1 MSGSSARESAEP
13 GGRDPVRLA
22 RAYLSAV
29 AEPPAPA
36 LAAFVDEHGPAAAAD
51 RVRRGAVPERVGQE
65 TSARRQRV
73 RAEDHLRAAVAIGA
87 RLIIPEDADW
97 PAVPFA
103 SFALCRHDHLSV
115 PLALWARGPGRLA
128 ELAERSVA
136 IVGSRAAT
144 GYGTWVANSLSYGV
158 AELGLTVISGAAH
171 GIDGAAHRGALAAE
185 APTIAVL
192 ACGVDRAYPAGHARL
207 LRYIAGAGLVV
218 SEYPPGAVPARH
230 RFLVRN
236 RIIAALAAGTVVVE
250 AGWRSGARRT
260 ASDASLLG
268 RPVMAVPGP
277 VTSALSVGCHR
288 LLREPGTVAVT
299 SAEEVVEEVGRIGI
313 DLAVPASPVAHM
325 RATDVLS
332 GPTLRVHESLSKRAR
347 DPRLLSVES
356 GLPIELV
363 RAALPEL
370 ERLGMA
376 ERLDGG
382 WRRRQR
388 RPEQGRRGD
397 A

>member
-1 MSGSSARESAEP
+1 MNGSPVWGSASDRADE
-13 GGRDPVRLA
+13 VRLA
-22 RAYLSAV
+22 RAYLCTV

-36 LAAFVDEHGPAAAAD
+36 LAAFVDEHGPVAAAA
-51 RVRRGAVPERVGQE
+51 RVRRGEVPKRVASE
-65 TSARRQRV
+65 TDARRGRDV
-73 RAEDHLRAAVAIGA
+73 AEAHLRTARTIGA
-87 RLIIPEDADW
+87 RLLTPEDRDW
-97 PAVPFA
+97 PVAPFA
-103 SFALCRHDHLSV
+103 SFAICEHEHLHA
-115 PLALWARGPGRLA
+115 PLALWTLGPGRLA

-144 GYGTWVANSLSYGV
+144 GYGTWAANWMAHGV
-158 AELGLTVISGAAH
+158 AELGFTVVSGAAY

-185 APTIAVL
+185 GPTVAVL
-192 ACGVDRAYPAGHARL
+192 ACGVDRIYPAGHERL
-207 LRYIAGAGLVV
+207 LRYIASTGLVV

-236 RIIAALAAGTVVVE
+236 RLIAGLAAGTVVVE
-250 AGWRSGARRT
+250 AAWRSGARRT

-277 VTSALSVGCHR
+277 VTSALSAGCHR

-299 SAEEVVEEVGRIGI
+299 RAEEVIEEVGRIGI
-313 DLAVPASPVAHM
+313 DLAVSPAPAIQM

-332 GPTLRVHESLSKRAR
+332 GPTLRVHESLAERALDLR
-347 DPRLLSVES
+347 ELSVDS

-363 RAALPEL
+363 RTALREL
-370 ERLGMA
+370 ERRGMA
-376 ERLDGG
+376 ERVERGWCRRRGLVAGG
-382 WRRRQR
+382 WR
-388 RPEQGRRGD
+388 GD

>member
-1 MSGSSARESAEP
+1 MSSQRNVPSGSGSSY
-13 GGRDPVRLA
+13 DPVRLA

-36 LAAFVDEHGPAAAAD
+36 LAAFVDEHGPVTAAE
-51 RVRRGAVPERVGQE
+51 RVRRGEVPERVSRE

-73 RAEDHLRAAVAIGA
+73 RAEDHLRAAEAIGA
-87 RLIIPEDADW
+87 RLITPEDPEW

-103 SFALCRHDHLSV
+103 SFALSRHEHLCA
-115 PLALWARGPGRLA
+115 PLALWGRGPARLV

-144 GYGTWVANSLSYGV
+144 EYGTWAANWLAYGV
-158 AELGLTVISGAAH
+158 AELGFTVISGAAH
-171 GIDGAAHRGALAAE
+171 GIDGAAHRGALAA
-185 APTIAVL
+185 TIAVL
-192 ACGVDRAYPAGHARL
+192 ACGVDRVYPAGHARL
-207 LRYIAGAGLVV
+207 LRYIAGSGLVV

-236 RIIAALAAGTVVVE
+236 RIIAGLAAGTVVVE

-313 DLAVPASPVAHM
+313 DLASSSSPSPPA

-332 GPTLRVHESLSKRAR
+332 GPTLRVHESLSRRAR
-347 DPRLLSVES
+347 DPRRLSVES

-370 ERLGMA
+370 EGLGMA

-388 RPEQGRRGD
+388 RPADGRRGD